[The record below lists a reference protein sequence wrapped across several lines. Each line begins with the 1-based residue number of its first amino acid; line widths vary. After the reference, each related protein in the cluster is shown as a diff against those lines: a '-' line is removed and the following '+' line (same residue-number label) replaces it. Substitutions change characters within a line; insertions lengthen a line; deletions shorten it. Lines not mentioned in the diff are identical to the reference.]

1 MKRTHKI
8 TLALGLT
15 SILALTAC
23 GSGDSSADGGDEAKV
38 LHVGATGQSY
48 PFAYKEGDKLQ
59 GFDVEV
65 IEHVADKIGYD
76 VDWTLME
83 FSGVMGQLQAGK
95 LDTVANQV
103 AVTDERKEL
112 YDFSD
117 TYSYA
122 GTQIVVAED
131 NDEINGLEDLAGKE
145 VMTVLGSNHAKNLES
160 KDPDGKINIRTYET
174 QEGTLNDVALG
185 RVDAYVNGRSVLL
198 AQLELNDLPLKLVGD
213 PIVYEEVGF
222 PFSKENAELREDV
235 NQALEELR
243 ADGTLSEL
251 SEKYFKDDVTE
262 PISEE
267 QE

>member
-1 MKRTHKI
+1 MKRTHSI

-15 SILALTAC
+15 AIIALSAC
-23 GSGDSSADGGDEAKV
+23 GNGDSSTEGGSEDKV
-38 LHVGATGQSY
+38 LKVGATGQSY
-48 PFAYKEGDKLQ
+48 PFAYKEGDTLQ

-103 AVTDERKEL
+103 AVTEERKEL

-131 NDEINGLEDLAGKE
+131 NNEIKGLDDLAGKE
-145 VMTVLGSNHAKNLES
+145 VAAVLGSNHAKNLES
-160 KDPDGKINIRTYET
+160 KDPDGEINIRTYET

-222 PFSKENAELREDV
+222 PFSKDDTELREEVNQALDELRED
-235 NQALEELR
+235 
-243 ADGTLSEL
+243 GTLTEL
-251 SEKYFKDDVTE
+251 SEKYFKDDVSV
-262 PISEE
+262 PINEE